1 MERALREGSIRTRS
15 GLRERGLTGPP
26 WSHGEGWV
34 KRPTRVWRSLN
45 FDHRPESKGGAVEKF
60 LSSFSET
67 FSIEKAVVEIK
78 QLFFLLTICS
88 GPWIITRIQALLQS
102 VKPF

>member
-45 FDHRPESKGGAVEKF
+45 FDHRPQSKGGAVEKF

-67 FSIEKAVVEIK
+67 FSIEKAVVEIQ
-78 QLFFLLTICS
+78 QLFFPHHLLW
-88 GPWIITRIQALLQS
+88 PWIITRIALLQS

>member
-67 FSIEKAVVEIK
+67 FSIEKAVVEK
-78 QLFFLLTICS
+78 GGEFFPHHSDPGFIL
-88 GPWIITRIQALLQS
+88 GQALLQS